1 MHQRPAA
8 LEQVAA
14 AVRCL
19 GAVVV
24 DVRQGELADLPQ
36 RVGAL
41 GRPVRKLERNP
52 CGTGARGLFNASDCL
67 PSRHAPYAGAALPWW
82 TNPALPAFA
91 PSPGRSVDGS
101 IRPRNVGVSAPEV
114 APANFSSIAGKR
126 RIAQRRHLCPAQVRL
141 LPTRSRRHQR
151 THVRDVLLV
160 FREASFVAGLVL
172 RAYQRKGPAPAF
184 RLVRHVEPVLV
195 DDAVQ
200 VFTQLLAQ
208 RIAGY
213 ADNGILAERTELDA
227 VFART
232 GDIGGY
238 RPVPRR
244 FGRSRTARE
253 QEIGSMAPQRDVG
266 HRFRQSCLARNPSS
280 TAGTV
285 RSGVT
290 ACG

>member
-1 MHQRPAA
+1 MILVPAVPAVA
-8 LEQVAA
+8 LDIGLDLVCQYST
-14 AVRCL
+14 
-19 GAVVV
+19 V
-24 DVRQGELADLPQ
+24 DFGSE
-36 RVGAL
+36 
-41 GRPVRKLERNP
+41 
-52 CGTGARGLFNASDCL
+52 T
-67 PSRHAPYAGAALPWW
+67 
-82 TNPALPAFA
+82 LPA
-91 PSPGRSVDGS
+91 
-101 IRPRNVGVSAPEV
+101 V
-114 APANFSSIAGKR
+114 APATFSSIAGKR

-253 QEIGSMAPQRDVG
+253 QEIRSMAPQRDVG
-266 HRFRQSCLARNPSS
+266 HRFRQSCLAPQPFQHGRNHAVWSH
-280 TAGTV
+280 GL
-285 RSGVT
+285 RMI
-290 ACG
+290 